1 MRRASYH
8 ERIMTEIKE
17 DAADPTGDVV
27 KGVGMRQLP
36 CWDYWL
42 ESRRRHGCLSF
53 VSVVCCQ
60 VEFPATGRSLVQS
73 IPTECGIF
81 DSMYRETV
89 IKRPWPSRGCRA
101 KARRGG
107 RGDASLFTPCGLST
121 NDDVRWRDTTKIQTE
136 FVIKFHLS

>member
-107 RGDASLFTPCGLST
+107 MRHCSHHVDYQLMMTCVGVTQPKYKQNS
-121 NDDVRWRDTTKIQTE
+121 
-136 FVIKFHLS
+136 